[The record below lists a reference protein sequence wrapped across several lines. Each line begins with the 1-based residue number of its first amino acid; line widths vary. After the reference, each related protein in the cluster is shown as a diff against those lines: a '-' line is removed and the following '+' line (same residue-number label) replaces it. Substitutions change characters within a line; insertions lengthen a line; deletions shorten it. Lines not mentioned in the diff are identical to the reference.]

1 MQEKRKLKKVIED
14 YLKKLRVM
22 NSYGT
27 IKAYTE
33 QARYIYDFLRERK
46 IINVEDL
53 KKEHLEEYVL
63 FCRNKNICNNTINK
77 RLNCLKRAFINA
89 GLNTRDLF
97 FTLKIEYKTFGFLTE
112 EETSLLI
119 DYVIKS
125 KMVIKNKLLVLL
137 ALESGARKKELLEI
151 KISNI
156 DKINEVILLET
167 TKEKRP
173 RFICYGK
180 LTKLYLD
187 QVILSSKNNYLF
199 DISSNSF
206 GLIFKRIKKTLNF
219 KRFSAYVLRHTYAT
233 ILINNNSNLN
243 MIMVTMGHKNI
254 ATTQRY
260 LHYNTKLI
268 RSEYVKCFKIAF

>member
-1 MQEKRKLKKVIED
+1 MEKRKELKKVIED
-14 YLKKLRVM
+14 YLQQVRVL

-33 QARYIYDFLRERK
+33 QAKYIYNFLRERK
-46 IINVEDL
+46 IVYVDELTRKD
-53 KKEHLEEYVL
+53 LEEYVL

-77 RLNCLKRAFINA
+77 RLNCLKRACKHA
-89 GLNTRDLF
+89 GLNITEMF
-97 FTLKIEYKTFGFLTE
+97 FTLKVEYKTFGFLTE
-112 EETSLLI
+112 EETDLLI
-119 DYVIKS
+119 DYIVKS
-125 KMVIKNKLLVLL
+125 KMATKNKLLVLL

-151 KISNI
+151 KVSNI
-156 DKINEVILLET
+156 DKNNEIIFLDY

-180 LTKLYLD
+180 LTKFYLD
-187 QVILSSKNNYLF
+187 EVIASCKDDYLF

-206 GLIFKRIKKTLNF
+206 GLIFKRIKKTLNL
-219 KRFSAYVLRHTYAT
+219 KKFSAYVLRHTYAT
-233 ILINNNSNLN
+233 ILINNNGNLN

-268 RSEYVKCFKIAF
+268 STEYKKGFKIVF

>member
-14 YLKKLRVM
+14 YLKKVRVM

-46 IINVEDL
+46 IINVQDL

-125 KMVIKNKLLVLL
+125 KMAIKNKLLVLL

-173 RFICYGK
+173 RFICYGN
-180 LTKLYLD
+180 LSKLYMNE
-187 QVILSSKNNYLF
+187 VIESSKNDYLF

-206 GLIFKRIKKTLNF
+206 GLIFKRIKKTLNL

-243 MIMVTMGHKNI
+243 MIMATMGHKNI

-268 RSEYVKCFKIAF
+268 RREYVKCFKIAF